1 MKTKIN
7 NIKSFEVYMAQA
19 KENYEK
25 ILTQSEEEQNEI
37 ISPRFVDA
45 LSNHLANTKNCPVE
59 FKGKPNRLKAFFGT
73 QQHYKKILLNECY
86 ESETFQEGFLWSM
99 YLENR
104 AERIAFNQEPY
115 SSFQAYLDNNYFW
128 LVRAYERELK
138 RNFKN

>member
-1 MKTKIN
+1 MKKTKIIN
-7 NIKSFEVYMAQA
+7 VTPFETYMSQA

-73 QQHYKKILLNECY
+73 QGHYKKITKKSY
-86 ESETFQEGFLWSM
+86 
-99 YLENR
+99 
-104 AERIAFNQEPY
+104 FNIK
-115 SSFQAYLDNNYFW
+115 AHDNFPKGLQNKALKSYNDW
-128 LVRAYERELK
+128 LASVQK
-138 RNFKN
+138 G

>member
-7 NIKSFEVYMAQA
+7 NIKSLEVYMAQA

-73 QQHYKKILLNECY
+73 QQHYKKITKKSY
-86 ESETFQEGFLWSM
+86 
-99 YLENR
+99 
-104 AERIAFNQEPY
+104 FNIKAHNNFPKGLQTKALK
-115 SSFQAYLDNNYFW
+115 AYNDW
-128 LVRAYERELK
+128 LASVQRG
-138 RNFKN
+138 